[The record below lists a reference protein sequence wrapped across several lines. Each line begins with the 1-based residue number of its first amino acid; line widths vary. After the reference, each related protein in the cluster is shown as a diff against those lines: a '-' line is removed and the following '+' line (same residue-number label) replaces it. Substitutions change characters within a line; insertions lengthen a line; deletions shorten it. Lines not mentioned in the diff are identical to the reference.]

1 MNYRGV
7 LAVFL
12 AFLWLGIACS
22 EKVGEKEYFNLASK
36 YMEEQNWQKA
46 EEYFNKIC
54 EEHPNGLFSSKA
66 LFMVGYINANH
77 LKDYDK
83 ARKYYTEFLN
93 KYPDHELAVAA
104 KYELD
109 NLGKG
114 LDDLPFLQEKTGQGK
129 SEESA
134 ETTQ

>member
-1 MNYRGV
+1 MNRRGV
-7 LAVFL
+7 IAIIFALMWLAN
-12 AFLWLGIACS
+12 ACS

-46 EEYFNKIC
+46 EEYFGKIC

-77 LKDYDK
+77 LKDFEK
-83 ARKYYTEFLN
+83 AREYYTEFLS

-114 LDDLPFLQEKTGQGK
+114 LDELPFLQDTAGSDQNK
-129 SEESA
+129 SDA
-134 ETTQ
+134 VAQ